1 MKGEKST
8 ASIVSSQ
15 FCIRIEDDE
24 VEMVYDHS
32 FQLLSIYVNST
43 LVIQS
48 KYYPTRNTFN
58 YVNLMDI
65 AAKMRTHHY
74 RKIKNNERIYE
85 ELESWKNNKYD

>member
-1 MKGEKST
+1 MESQRS
-8 ASIVSSQ
+8 AVSVISSQ

-24 VEMVYDHS
+24 IELVYDHGH
-32 FQLLSIYVNST
+32 QMLTVYVNTT

-58 YVNLMDI
+58 YVNLIDI

-74 RKIKNNERIYE
+74 KKKDQDQKN
-85 ELESWKNNKYD
+85 LHH